1 PVPMAMHPPPVR
13 PILRALRAPG
23 LVAAPALALAA
34 RAAVAQ
40 AQAQAPAVV
49 LAPVPA
55 AAPAARAQAP
65 VVPVQVVPA
74 VLAQAL
80 AANLGSSASDDGR
93 PGLSRPFRVPDP
105 VSEKSADPLMER
117 PP

>member
-1 PVPMAMHPPPVR
+1 MAMRRPPVR

-34 RAAVAQ
+34 RAAVV
-40 AQAQAPAVV
+40 QAPAVV

-74 VLAQAL
+74 VPAQAL

-93 PGLSRPFRVPDP
+93 PGLSRPFRVPAP